1 MPVSHLQC
9 GLVTDFTLGEM
20 CKNQCNIQKIKQD
33 ITHVGP
39 HSNQSSNTMQ
49 CVEEN
54 EAADGRHADSY
65 SQCAGGRGSGLPL
78 AKELCINLGVKNVNR

>member
-1 MPVSHLQC
+1 
-9 GLVTDFTLGEM
+9 
-20 CKNQCNIQKIKQD
+20 
-33 ITHVGP
+33 
-39 HSNQSSNTMQ
+39 MQ

-78 AKELCINLGVKNVNR
+78 TKELCINLGVKNVNR